1 MVGPERIP
9 FFHVTTTHWS
19 SNNYKLFIL
28 TTMFERRKWVKNNKN
43 KKSINN
49 FIFPNIFDLRTITT
63 YPLNKTKIKV
73 ILKK

>member
-9 FFHVTTTHWS
+9 FFHVPMCS
-19 SNNYKLFIL
+19 SKNYKLFIL